1 MGLFDK
7 VFGGSQPEKLN
18 AQEAFTG
25 ILFAT
30 VASDGSISQEEMLS
44 IVTILNRMK
53 LYQGLNEKQMRA
65 VLDKVMNIL
74 KKQGAAPI
82 IAAAKETLQ
91 PEMKETAFAVAADL
105 MLADGTVADEEKKLL
120 EELQKALE
128 IPDAQAL
135 KITEVLVIKNRG

>member
-30 VASDGSISQEEMLS
+30 VAADGVISQEEMLS
-44 IVTILNRMK
+44 VVTILNRMK
-53 LYQGLNEKQMRA
+53 LYQGMNEKQMRA

-82 IAAAKETLQ
+82 IAAAKETLDA
-91 PEMKETAFAVAADL
+91 PMKETAFAVAADL